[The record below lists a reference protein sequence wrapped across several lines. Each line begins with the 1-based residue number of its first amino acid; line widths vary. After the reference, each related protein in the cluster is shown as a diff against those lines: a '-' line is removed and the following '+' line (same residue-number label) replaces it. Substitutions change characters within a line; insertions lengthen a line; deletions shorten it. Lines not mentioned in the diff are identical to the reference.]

1 MKEITLSLTLE
12 QVQVAYEA
20 INRCEEMTLIATPIL
35 QLLDV
40 EEFKESYDI
49 TFLATEFENLRIAV
63 NQMVIK
69 YTEQEFDFLELKE
82 FAKYLHEQRKVLLE
96 K

>member
-20 INRCEEMTLIATPIL
+20 ISRCEEMTLIATPIL